1 MTTDHRY
8 PRNMSSG
15 RALVSLDQGA
25 TWEDEVYY
33 LNNGNAAGYAATL
46 SLDGEEMLT
55 LTGATPGDA
64 NSWDAAIGKT
74 DFAIIRWR
82 LKA

>member
-1 MTTDHRY
+1 
-8 PRNMSSG
+8 MSSG
-15 RALVSLDQGA
+15 RALVSHDQGA
-25 TWEDEVYY
+25 IWEDVYY

-55 LTGATPGDA
+55 LTGAMPGDA
-64 NSWDAAIGKT
+64 NPWAAAVGKT
-74 DFAIIRWR
+74 EFAIIRWR